1 MSKIKLDK
9 LFQEKFKGFQEL
21 PDEKVWQSIEAS
33 LNEKEK
39 KRRAIPLWWKLGGVA
54 AIIALGFFLMNP
66 FSNKQTIPSSV
77 VTETSNSNKDKNN
90 AQEKENNLILKEEIN
105 TTTKIAETPSNTTS
119 KEENGITTVSK
130 NNILKNNG
138 NSNTNKHITNAF
150 VNRKKPTSK
159 DNLIAETKKEKEA
172 SSIIETKNINNLAEV
187 NTAKKDLNTSTNNRQ
202 ETIITEETKED
213 ELASEEKE
221 TKKSIFEEIKEQEEE
236 KEALANKT
244 PTKRWSAGPNVAP
257 VYFNALGDGSPVDAM
272 FVSNSKSGSTNLS
285 YGLSV
290 AYEVNKKLSIRSGV
304 HKVDYSYNTNNVL
317 FSSNFNSAIS
327 RINTISYNTS
337 SSSLEVL
344 STDTNSTPRSSP
356 KESFALDASAK
367 SPAKEGSMSQQFG
380 YIEVP
385 LELNYTILDTKFG
398 INFIGGLSSLFLI
411 DNSILLS
418 SQDITTELGEANNI
432 NSVNFSTN
440 IGVGLN
446 YKFSPKV
453 KINVEPMF
461 KYQLNTFSNTQGTFN
476 PYSIGVYSGLIF
488 KF

>member
-39 KRRAIPLWWKLGGVA
+39 KRRVTPLWWKLGGVA
-54 AIIALGFFLMNP
+54 AIIALGVFLINP
-66 FSNKQTIPSSV
+66 FSNGQAIPSSV

-90 AQEKENNLILKEEIN
+90 VQEEENNVILKEKIN
-105 TTTKIAETPSNTTS
+105 TTTKIAETPSNATS
-119 KEENGITTVSK
+119 KEESGITTVSK

-138 NSNTNKHITNAF
+138 NRSTNKNVTNAL
-150 VNRKKPTSK
+150 VNRKKNTFK
-159 DNLIAETKKEKEA
+159 DNLVAETNKEKEA
-172 SSIIETKNINNLAEV
+172 SSIIETKNNNLAEV
-187 NTAKKDLNTSTNNRQ
+187 NTSKKDLNTSKNNHQ
-202 ETIITEETKED
+202 ETIITEEIED

-236 KEALANKT
+236 KEVLANKT
-244 PTKRWSAGPNVAP
+244 PTKRWSAGPNIAP
-257 VYFNALGDGSPVDAM
+257 VYFDALGDGSPVDAM

-290 AYEVNKKLSIRSGV
+290 AYEVSKKLSIRSGV

-327 RINTISYNTS
+327 KINNISYNTG
-337 SSSLEVL
+337 SSSLEVF
-344 STDTNSTPRSSP
+344 STDTNSKPRSSS
-356 KESFALDASAK
+356 KENFALDASAK

-385 LELNYTILDTKFG
+385 LELNYNILDTKFG
-398 INFIGGLSSLFLI
+398 INFIGGVSSLFLI